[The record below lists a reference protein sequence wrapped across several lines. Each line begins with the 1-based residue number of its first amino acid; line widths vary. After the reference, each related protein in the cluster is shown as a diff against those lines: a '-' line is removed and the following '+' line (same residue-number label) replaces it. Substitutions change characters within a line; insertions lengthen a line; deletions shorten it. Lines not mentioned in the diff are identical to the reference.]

1 MTDTTTVV
9 TPETEERKDL
19 NDDPDGLKKLMSSED
34 TVPENGDAVSSHGTP
49 RKEKAKTEQS

>member
-9 TPETEERKDL
+9 TPETEEGKDVD
-19 NDDPDGLKKLMSSED
+19 DDPDSLKKLISSED

-49 RKEKAKTEQS
+49 RKEKSKTEQS

>member
-1 MTDTTTVV
+1 MV
-9 TPETEERKDL
+9 TPETEEGKDV

-49 RKEKAKTEQS
+49 RKEKAKTEQP